1 MGGVKRF
8 ILLSIVALLGVGCGG
23 GTLASDESS
32 KVSRQ
37 VVEEVTGD
45 ASKVDHIVISK
56 ESRSLKV
63 YDVDNRLVCRFD
75 VAIGR
80 GEGDKREVGDTCTPE
95 GEFTILSIEDASQW
109 LYDSGDGVVEGYY
122 GEWFIRLST
131 EFKGIGI
138 YGTSDSSILGTRAT
152 EGSIRLLDSDLDS
165 LKSLV
170 SEGMKVRIDA
180 KEVHIA
186 EARAVITD
194 KVEEVAEV
202 MEATEEQS
210 VVAESA
216 QASGAVEESVVE
228 KSAEAAVPAL
238 KEGVE
243 VWHMVVDGE
252 LLGRIVRNYGTTVS
266 EIKRLNPDINVDRLS
281 IGQRI
286 LISDGKVAEKSV
298 EKRPAVVERE
308 GEEWYTLQPGD
319 VVGRVAQRY
328 GTTSKRIAELNPD
341 INIDRVR
348 DGQRIRVK

>member
-23 GTLASDESS
+23 GTSASDESS
-32 KVSRQ
+32 EVSRQ

-56 ESRSLKV
+56 EAMCLKV
-63 YDVDNRLVCRFD
+63 YDVDNRLVCRFG

-80 GEGDKREVGDTCTPE
+80 GEGDKREVGDMCTPE
-95 GEFTILSIEDASQW
+95 GEFSILSIEDASKW
-109 LYDSGDGVVEGYY
+109 LYDGGDGIVEGYY
-122 GEWFIRLST
+122 GDWFIRLST
-131 EFKGIGI
+131 EYKGIGI
-138 YGTSDSSILGTRAT
+138 YGTSDSSIIGERAT
-152 EGSIRLLDSDLDS
+152 EGSIRLLNSDLDS

-180 KEVHIA
+180 KDIHIA

-194 KVEEVAEV
+194 KVEEVEEV
-202 MEATEEQS
+202 AEATEEQEI
-210 VVAESA
+210 VAESVQESESSQSA
-216 QASGAVEESVVE
+216 AVECV
-228 KSAEAAVPAL
+228 A
-238 KEGVE
+238 KEGKQI
-243 VWHMVVDGE
+243 WHTVVDGE

-286 LISDGKVAEKSV
+286 LISDGTVAPKSE

>member
-1 MGGVKRF
+1 M
-8 ILLSIVALLGVGCGG
+8 GVGCGG
-23 GTLASDESS
+23 GTSASDKSS
-32 KVSRQ
+32 EVSHQ
-37 VVEEVTGD
+37 IVEEVTGD

-56 ESRSLKV
+56 ESKSLKV

-80 GEGDKREVGDTCTPE
+80 GEGDKQEVGDMCTPE
-95 GEFTILSIEDASQW
+95 GEFAIVSIEDASQW
-109 LYDSGDGVVEGYY
+109 LHDSGEGVVEGYY

-138 YGTSDSSILGTRAT
+138 YGTSDSSIIGERAT

-165 LKSLV
+165 LKNLV

-202 MEATEEQS
+202 MEATEEQDT
-210 VVAESA
+210 VAEST
-216 QASGAVEESVVE
+216 QESESSQSTAVENV
-228 KSAEAAVPAL
+228 A
-238 KEGVE
+238 KEGKQI
-243 VWHMVVDGE
+243 WHTVVDGE

-286 LISDGKVAEKSV
+286 LISDGTVAPKSE

>member
-8 ILLSIVALLGVGCGG
+8 ILLGIVALLGVGCGG
-23 GTLASDESS
+23 GTSASDESS
-32 KVSRQ
+32 KVSHQ
-37 VVEEVTGD
+37 IVEEVTGD

-56 ESRSLKV
+56 ESKSLKV

-80 GEGDKREVGDTCTPE
+80 GEGDKREVGDMCTPE
-95 GEFTILSIEDASQW
+95 GEFAIVSIEDASQW

-138 YGTSDSSILGTRAT
+138 YGTSDSSILRTRAT

-180 KEVHIA
+180 KDIHIA

-202 MEATEEQS
+202 MEATEEQDT
-210 VVAESA
+210 VAEST
-216 QASGAVEESVVE
+216 QESESSQSTVVE
-228 KSAEAAVPAL
+228 NVAN
-238 KEGVE
+238 EGKQI
-243 VWHMVVDGE
+243 WHTVVDGE

-298 EKRPAVVERE
+298 EKKPAVVERE

>member
-1 MGGVKRF
+1 M
-8 ILLSIVALLGVGCGG
+8 
-23 GTLASDESS
+23 
-32 KVSRQ
+32 
-37 VVEEVTGD
+37 VEEVTGD

-56 ESRSLKV
+56 ESKSLKV

-80 GEGDKREVGDTCTPE
+80 GEGDKREVGDMCTPE
-95 GEFTILSIEDASQW
+95 GEFAIVSIEDASQW
-109 LYDSGDGVVEGYY
+109 LYDSGEGVVEGYY

-138 YGTSDSSILGTRAT
+138 YGTSDSSIIGERAT

-165 LKSLV
+165 LKNLV

-180 KEVHIA
+180 KDIHIA

-202 MEATEEQS
+202 MEVTEEQNT
-210 VVAESA
+210 VAEST
-216 QASGAVEESVVE
+216 QESESSQSTAVENV
-228 KSAEAAVPAL
+228 AN
-238 KEGVE
+238 EGKQI
-243 VWHMVVDGE
+243 WHTVVDGE

-298 EKRPAVVERE
+298 EKKPAVVERE

>member
-1 MGGVKRF
+1 M
-8 ILLSIVALLGVGCGG
+8 
-23 GTLASDESS
+23 
-32 KVSRQ
+32 
-37 VVEEVTGD
+37 VEEVTGD

-56 ESRSLKV
+56 EAMCLKV

-80 GEGDKREVGDTCTPE
+80 GEGDKREVGDMCTPE
-95 GEFTILSIEDASQW
+95 GEFAIVSIEDASQW

-131 EFKGIGI
+131 EYKGIGI
-138 YGTSDSSILGTRAT
+138 YGTSDSSIIGERAT

-202 MEATEEQS
+202 AEEQDIE
-210 VVAESA
+210 AESVQESESSQSA
-216 QASGAVEESVVE
+216 AVESV
-228 KSAEAAVPAL
+228 A
-238 KEGVE
+238 KEGKQI
-243 VWHMVVDGE
+243 WHTVVDGE

-286 LISDGKVAEKSV
+286 LISDGTVAPKSE

-319 VVGRVAQRY
+319 LVGRVAQRY

>member
-1 MGGVKRF
+1 MG
-8 ILLSIVALLGVGCGG
+8 IVALLGVGCGG
-23 GTLASDESS
+23 GTSASDESS

-80 GEGDKREVGDTCTPE
+80 GEGDKQEVGDMCTPE

-109 LYDSGDGVVEGYY
+109 LYDSGEGVVEGYY

-138 YGTSDSSILGTRAT
+138 YGTSDSSIIGERAT

-165 LKSLV
+165 LKNLV

-202 MEATEEQS
+202 MEATEEQNT
-210 VVAESA
+210 VAEST
-216 QASGAVEESVVE
+216 QESESSQSTAVENV
-228 KSAEAAVPAL
+228 AN
-238 KEGVE
+238 EGKQI
-243 VWHMVVDGE
+243 WHTVVDGE

-286 LISDGKVAEKSV
+286 LISDGTVAPKSE

>member
-1 MGGVKRF
+1 M
-8 ILLSIVALLGVGCGG
+8 
-23 GTLASDESS
+23 
-32 KVSRQ
+32 
-37 VVEEVTGD
+37 VEEVTGD
-45 ASKVDHIVISK
+45 ASKGDHIVISK
-56 ESRSLKV
+56 ESKSLKV

-80 GEGDKREVGDTCTPE
+80 GEGDKQEVGDMCTPE
-95 GEFTILSIEDASQW
+95 GEFAILSIEDASQW
-109 LYDSGDGVVEGYY
+109 LHDSGDGVVEGYY

-131 EFKGIGI
+131 EYKGIGI
-138 YGTSDSSILGTRAT
+138 YGTSDSSIIGKRAT

-180 KEVHIA
+180 KDIHIA

-202 MEATEEQS
+202 MEATEVQDI
-210 VVAESA
+210 VAESV
-216 QASGAVEESVVE
+216 QESESSQSTAVESV
-228 KSAEAAVPAL
+228 A
-238 KEGVE
+238 KEGKQI
-243 VWHMVVDGE
+243 WHTVVDGE

-286 LISDGKVAEKSV
+286 LISDGTVAPKSEEK
-298 EKRPAVVERE
+298 KPAVVERE

-319 VVGRVAQRY
+319 LVGRVAQRY

>member
-8 ILLSIVALLGVGCGG
+8 ILLGIVALLGVGCGG
-23 GTLASDESS
+23 GTSASDESS
-32 KVSRQ
+32 EVSRQ
-37 VVEEVTGD
+37 MVEEVTGD
-45 ASKVDHIVISK
+45 VSKVDHIVISK
-56 ESRSLKV
+56 ESKSLKV

-80 GEGDKREVGDTCTPE
+80 GEGDKQEVGDMCTPE
-95 GEFTILSIEDASQW
+95 GEFAIVSIEDASQW

-138 YGTSDSSILGTRAT
+138 YGTSDSSIIGERAT
-152 EGSIRLLDSDLDS
+152 EGSIRLLDSDLDI

-202 MEATEEQS
+202 TEEQNT
-210 VVAESA
+210 VAEST
-216 QASGAVEESVVE
+216 QESESSQSTAVENV
-228 KSAEAAVPAL
+228 AN
-238 KEGVE
+238 EGKQI
-243 VWHMVVDGE
+243 WHTVVDGE

-298 EKRPAVVERE
+298 EKKPAVVERE

>member
-23 GTLASDESS
+23 GTSASDESS
-32 KVSRQ
+32 EVSRQ

-56 ESRSLKV
+56 ESKSLKV

-80 GEGDKREVGDTCTPE
+80 GEGDKREVGDMCTPE
-95 GEFTILSIEDASQW
+95 GEFAIVSIEDASQW
-109 LYDSGDGVVEGYY
+109 LYDSGEGVVEGYY

-138 YGTSDSSILGTRAT
+138 YGTSDSSIIGERAT

-165 LKSLV
+165 LKNLV

-180 KEVHIA
+180 KDIHIA

-202 MEATEEQS
+202 MEVTEEQNT
-210 VVAESA
+210 VAEST
-216 QASGAVEESVVE
+216 QESESSQSTAVENV
-228 KSAEAAVPAL
+228 AN
-238 KEGVE
+238 EGKQI
-243 VWHMVVDGE
+243 WHTVVDGE

-298 EKRPAVVERE
+298 EKKPAVVERE

>member
-8 ILLSIVALLGVGCGG
+8 ILLGIVALLGVGCGG
-23 GTLASDESS
+23 GTSASDESS

-56 ESRSLKV
+56 ESKSLKV

-80 GEGDKREVGDTCTPE
+80 GEGDKQEVGDMCTPE
-95 GEFTILSIEDASQW
+95 GEFAIVSIEDASQW

-138 YGTSDSSILGTRAT
+138 YGTSDSSIIGERAT

-165 LKSLV
+165 LKNLV

-202 MEATEEQS
+202 MEATEEQNT
-210 VVAESA
+210 VAEST
-216 QASGAVEESVVE
+216 QESESSQSTAVENV
-228 KSAEAAVPAL
+228 AN
-238 KEGVE
+238 EGKQI
-243 VWHMVVDGE
+243 WHTVVDGE

-286 LISDGKVAEKSV
+286 LISDGTVAPKSE

>member
-8 ILLSIVALLGVGCGG
+8 ILLGIVALLGVGCGG
-23 GTLASDESS
+23 GTSASDESS

-80 GEGDKREVGDTCTPE
+80 GEGDKQEVGDMCTPE

-109 LYDSGDGVVEGYY
+109 LYDSGEGVVEGYY

-138 YGTSDSSILGTRAT
+138 YGTSDSSIIGERAT

-165 LKSLV
+165 LKNLV

-202 MEATEEQS
+202 MEATEEQNT
-210 VVAESA
+210 VAEST
-216 QASGAVEESVVE
+216 QESESSQSTAVENV
-228 KSAEAAVPAL
+228 AN
-238 KEGVE
+238 EGKQI
-243 VWHMVVDGE
+243 WHTVVDGE

-286 LISDGKVAEKSV
+286 LISDGTVAPKSE

>member
-23 GTLASDESS
+23 GTSVSDESS
-32 KVSRQ
+32 EVSRQ
-37 VVEEVTGD
+37 MVEEVTGD
-45 ASKVDHIVISK
+45 ASKGDHIVISK
-56 ESRSLKV
+56 ESKSLKV

-80 GEGDKREVGDTCTPE
+80 GEGDKQEVGDMCTPE
-95 GEFTILSIEDASQW
+95 GEFAILSIEDASQW
-109 LYDSGDGVVEGYY
+109 LHDSGDGVVEGYY

-131 EFKGIGI
+131 EYKGIGI
-138 YGTSDSSILGTRAT
+138 YGTSDSSIIGKRAT

-180 KEVHIA
+180 KDIHIA

-202 MEATEEQS
+202 MEATEVQDI
-210 VVAESA
+210 VAESV
-216 QASGAVEESVVE
+216 QESESSQSTAVESV
-228 KSAEAAVPAL
+228 A
-238 KEGVE
+238 KEGKQI
-243 VWHMVVDGE
+243 WHTVVDGE

-286 LISDGKVAEKSV
+286 LISDGTVAPKSEEK
-298 EKRPAVVERE
+298 KPAVVERE

-319 VVGRVAQRY
+319 LVGRVAQRY

>member
-1 MGGVKRF
+1 M
-8 ILLSIVALLGVGCGG
+8 
-23 GTLASDESS
+23 
-32 KVSRQ
+32 
-37 VVEEVTGD
+37 VEEVTGD

-56 ESRSLKV
+56 ESKSLKV

-80 GEGDKREVGDTCTPE
+80 GEGDKREVGDMCTPE
-95 GEFTILSIEDASQW
+95 GEFAIVSIEDASQW
-109 LYDSGDGVVEGYY
+109 LYDSGDGAVEGYY

-138 YGTSDSSILGTRAT
+138 YGTSDSSIIGERAT
-152 EGSIRLLDSDLDS
+152 EGSIRLLNSDLDS

-180 KEVHIA
+180 KDIHIA

-202 MEATEEQS
+202 MEATEEQDI
-210 VVAESA
+210 VAESVQESESSQIA
-216 QASGAVEESVVE
+216 AVESV
-228 KSAEAAVPAL
+228 A
-238 KEGVE
+238 KEGKQI
-243 VWHMVVDGE
+243 WHTVVDGE

-286 LISDGKVAEKSV
+286 LISDGTVAPKSEEK
-298 EKRPAVVERE
+298 KPAVVERE

-319 VVGRVAQRY
+319 LVGRVAQRY

>member
-23 GTLASDESS
+23 GTSASDESS
-32 KVSRQ
+32 AVSRQ
-37 VVEEVTGD
+37 MVEEVTGD

-80 GEGDKREVGDTCTPE
+80 GEGDKQEVGDMCTPE
-95 GEFTILSIEDASQW
+95 GEFTIVSIEDASQW

-138 YGTSDSSILGTRAT
+138 YGTSDSSILGERAT
-152 EGSIRLLDSDLDS
+152 EGSIRLLDSDLDI

-202 MEATEEQS
+202 MEATEEQDT
-210 VVAESA
+210 VAESTQESESSQSA
-216 QASGAVEESVVE
+216 AVENV
-228 KSAEAAVPAL
+228 AN
-238 KEGVE
+238 EGKQI
-243 VWHMVVDGE
+243 WHTVVDGE

>member
-1 MGGVKRF
+1 M
-8 ILLSIVALLGVGCGG
+8 
-23 GTLASDESS
+23 
-32 KVSRQ
+32 
-37 VVEEVTGD
+37 VEEVTGD

-56 ESRSLKV
+56 ESKSLKV

-80 GEGDKREVGDTCTPE
+80 GEGDKQEVGDMCTPE
-95 GEFTILSIEDASQW
+95 GEFAIVSIEDASQW
-109 LYDSGDGVVEGYY
+109 LHDSGDGVVEGYY

-202 MEATEEQS
+202 MEVTEEQNT
-210 VVAESA
+210 VAEST
-216 QASGAVEESVVE
+216 QESESSQSTAVENV
-228 KSAEAAVPAL
+228 AN
-238 KEGVE
+238 EGKQI
-243 VWHMVVDGE
+243 WHTVVDGE

-298 EKRPAVVERE
+298 EKKPAVVERE

-319 VVGRVAQRY
+319 LVGRVAQRY
-328 GTTSKRIAELNPD
+328 GTTSKCIAELNPD

>member
-1 MGGVKRF
+1 M
-8 ILLSIVALLGVGCGG
+8 
-23 GTLASDESS
+23 
-32 KVSRQ
+32 
-37 VVEEVTGD
+37 VEEVTGD
-45 ASKVDHIVISK
+45 ASKVGHIVISK
-56 ESRSLKV
+56 ESKSLKV

-75 VAIGR
+75 VAIGC
-80 GEGDKREVGDTCTPE
+80 GEGDKREVGDMCTPE
-95 GEFTILSIEDASQW
+95 GEFAIVSIEDASQW

-138 YGTSDSSILGTRAT
+138 YGTSDSSIIGERAT
-152 EGSIRLLDSDLDS
+152 EGSIRLLDSDLDI

-180 KEVHIA
+180 KDVHIA

-202 MEATEEQS
+202 MEATEEQDT
-210 VVAESA
+210 VAEST
-216 QASGAVEESVVE
+216 QESESSQSTAVESV
-228 KSAEAAVPAL
+228 A
-238 KEGVE
+238 KEGKQI
-243 VWHMVVDGE
+243 WHTVVDGE

-298 EKRPAVVERE
+298 EKKPAVVERE

>member
-8 ILLSIVALLGVGCGG
+8 ILLGIVALLGVGCGG
-23 GTLASDESS
+23 GTSASDESS
-32 KVSRQ
+32 EVSRQ
-37 VVEEVTGD
+37 IVEEVTGD

-56 ESRSLKV
+56 ESKSLKV

-80 GEGDKREVGDTCTPE
+80 GEGDKQEVGDMCTPE
-95 GEFTILSIEDASQW
+95 GEFAIVSIEDASQW
-109 LYDSGDGVVEGYY
+109 LHDSGDGVVEGYY

-138 YGTSDSSILGTRAT
+138 YGTSDSSIIGERAT

-170 SEGMKVRIDA
+170 LEGMKVRIDA
-180 KEVHIA
+180 KDIYIA

-202 MEATEEQS
+202 MEATEEQDT
-210 VVAESA
+210 VAEST
-216 QASGAVEESVVE
+216 QESESSQSTAVENV
-228 KSAEAAVPAL
+228 AN
-238 KEGVE
+238 EGKQI
-243 VWHMVVDGE
+243 WHTVVDGE

-298 EKRPAVVERE
+298 EKKPVVVERE

>member
-8 ILLSIVALLGVGCGG
+8 LLLGIVALLGVGCGG
-23 GTLASDESS
+23 GTSASDESS
-32 KVSRQ
+32 EVSRQ
-37 VVEEVTGD
+37 MVEEVTGD

-80 GEGDKREVGDTCTPE
+80 GEGDKQEVGDMCTPE
-95 GEFTILSIEDASQW
+95 GEFAIVSIEDASQW
-109 LYDSGDGVVEGYY
+109 LHDSGEGVVEGYY

-138 YGTSDSSILGTRAT
+138 YGTSDSSILGERAT

-165 LKSLV
+165 LKNLV

-194 KVEEVAEV
+194 KVEVVAEV
-202 MEATEEQS
+202 AEEQS

-228 KSAEAAVPAL
+228 KSAEATAPAL

-243 VWHMVVDGE
+243 VWHTVVDGE

-286 LISDGKVAEKSV
+286 LISDGTVAPKSEEK
-298 EKRPAVVERE
+298 KPAVVERE

>member
-1 MGGVKRF
+1 M
-8 ILLSIVALLGVGCGG
+8 
-23 GTLASDESS
+23 D
-32 KVSRQ
+32 
-37 VVEEVTGD
+37 EEVTGD
-45 ASKVDHIVISK
+45 ASKVGHIVISK
-56 ESRSLKV
+56 ESKSLKV

-80 GEGDKREVGDTCTPE
+80 GEGDKQEVGDMCTPE
-95 GEFTILSIEDASQW
+95 GEFAIVSIEDASQW

-138 YGTSDSSILGTRAT
+138 YSTSDSSILGERAT

-170 SEGMKVRIDA
+170 LEGMKVRIDA
-180 KEVHIA
+180 KDIHIA

-202 MEATEEQS
+202 AEEQS

-216 QASGAVEESVVE
+216 QTSESSQSTAVENV
-228 KSAEAAVPAL
+228 AN
-238 KEGVE
+238 EGKQI
-243 VWHMVVDGE
+243 WHTVVDGE

>member
-1 MGGVKRF
+1 M
-8 ILLSIVALLGVGCGG
+8 
-23 GTLASDESS
+23 
-32 KVSRQ
+32 
-37 VVEEVTGD
+37 VEEVTGD

-56 ESRSLKV
+56 ESKSLKV

-80 GEGDKREVGDTCTPE
+80 GDGDKREVGDMCTPE
-95 GEFTILSIEDASQW
+95 GEFAIVSIEDASQW

-138 YGTSDSSILGTRAT
+138 YGTSDSSIIGERAT
-152 EGSIRLLDSDLDS
+152 EGSIRLLNSDLDI

-180 KEVHIA
+180 KDVHIA

-194 KVEEVAEV
+194 KVEEVTEVAE
-202 MEATEEQS
+202 EHS
-210 VVAESA
+210 VVAEVE
-216 QASGAVEESVVE
+216 QASATSQSTAVESV
-228 KSAEAAVPAL
+228 A
-238 KEGVE
+238 KEGKQI
-243 VWHMVVDGE
+243 WHTVVDGE

-298 EKRPAVVERE
+298 EKKPEVVERE

>member
-8 ILLSIVALLGVGCGG
+8 ILLGIVALLGVGCGG
-23 GTLASDESS
+23 GTSASDESS
-32 KVSRQ
+32 EVSRQ

-56 ESRSLKV
+56 ESKSLKV

-80 GEGDKREVGDTCTPE
+80 GEGDKQEVGDMCTPE
-95 GEFTILSIEDASQW
+95 GEFAIVSIEDASQW

-138 YGTSDSSILGTRAT
+138 YGTSDSSIIGERAT
-152 EGSIRLLDSDLDS
+152 EGSIRLLNSDLDS
-165 LKSLV
+165 LKNLV

-180 KEVHIA
+180 KDIHIA

-202 MEATEEQS
+202 MEATEEQDT
-210 VVAESA
+210 VAESTQESESSQSA
-216 QASGAVEESVVE
+216 AVENV
-228 KSAEAAVPAL
+228 A
-238 KEGVE
+238 KEGKQI
-243 VWHMVVDGE
+243 WHTVVDGE

-298 EKRPAVVERE
+298 EKKPAVVERE

>member
-1 MGGVKRF
+1 M
-8 ILLSIVALLGVGCGG
+8 
-23 GTLASDESS
+23 
-32 KVSRQ
+32 
-37 VVEEVTGD
+37 VEEVTGD

-56 ESRSLKV
+56 ESKSLKV

-80 GEGDKREVGDTCTPE
+80 GEGDKREVGDMCTPE
-95 GEFTILSIEDASQW
+95 GEFAIVSIEDASQW

-138 YGTSDSSILGTRAT
+138 YGTSDSSIIGERAT
-152 EGSIRLLDSDLDS
+152 EGSIRLLDSDLDI

-194 KVEEVAEV
+194 KVEEVAE
-202 MEATEEQS
+202 EHS
-210 VVAESA
+210 VVAEVE
-216 QASGAVEESVVE
+216 QASATSQ
-228 KSAEAAVPAL
+228 SATIETPAAKV
-238 KEGVE
+238 GVE
-243 VWHMVVDGE
+243 VWHTVVDGE

-298 EKRPAVVERE
+298 EKKPAVVERE